1 MLTPLTPACLQRH
14 PSLIV
19 TSFSDPCRQV
29 PEVAWEGGLNQLN
42 LCLRLYL
49 SMLRLGG
56 TDPDHAA
63 TLTELVQRH
72 PIDQPLVL
80 RDGVQLYERK
90 GDIYTSPKVGK
101 TGYPSSRH
109 SCEGYLQIPE
119 ITNNRVPTYL
129 HLHLHL
135 HVCLYVHTNPS
146 AKSTKGVYITQVT
159 LIRR

>member
-90 GDIYTSPKVGK
+90 GGIYTSPKVGK
-101 TGYPSSRH
+101 TGYPTAAAIRVRVI
-109 SCEGYLQIPE
+109 CRYLKSQI
-119 ITNNRVPTYL
+119 TVNLPTCTCTCTYT
-129 HLHLHL
+129 
-135 HVCLYVHTNPS
+135 C
-146 AKSTKGVYITQVT
+146 ACMYIPTQVQRAQKVC
-159 LIRR
+159 I